1 MTGLDKRT
9 PTPED
14 VWDHGY
20 RAGLRDASR
29 GTPGASPNPYRAEK
43 TTDHPCG
50 DYPAP
55 CNCDDPDTHDGAT
68 TATIEDAA
76 RDINE
81 VLGGDM
87 DNHARIAA
95 HRLADAGLLAT
106 ARTHP
111 GREQIIEA
119 IGHDSEWCRPERGPG
134 RCCDAPKIADAVL
147 ALLADRPGPGAFLG
161 IGGG

>member
-29 GTPGASPNPYRAEK
+29 GTPGESPNPYRAEK

-68 TATIEDAA
+68 TETTTATTDIAEDALDSLPYFTFEDDDVAPDEEFVRKADVA
-76 RDINE
+76 R
-81 VLGGDM
+81 
-87 DNHARIAA
+87 
-95 HRLADAGLLAT
+95 LLAT
-106 ARTHP
+106 ARTRP
-111 GREQIIEA
+111 TRDDISDAIEHSGIA
-119 IGHDSEWCRPERGPG
+119 IGTS
-134 RCCDAPKIADAVL
+134 DAEQAADAVL
-147 ALLADRPGPGAFLG
+147 ALLRGGA
-161 IGGG
+161 